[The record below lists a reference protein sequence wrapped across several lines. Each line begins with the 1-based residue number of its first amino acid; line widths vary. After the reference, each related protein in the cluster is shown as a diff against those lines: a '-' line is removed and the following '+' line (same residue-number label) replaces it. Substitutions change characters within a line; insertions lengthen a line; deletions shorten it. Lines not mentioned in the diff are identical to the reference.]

1 MGDKKTAKTA
11 RSEKSDASV
20 SRRRFLGGA
29 VKAGVGGAAALTGLS
44 AREAQA
50 EEIRWDG
57 EVDVIVIG
65 AGASGLPACIA
76 ARDSGAEVLVVEHH
90 FDVGGIAIMSG
101 GAIAFGGGNRLQKEA
116 GQHDSP
122 DLRFTGLT
130 DPIEH
135 RFTDAYLVRRYCD
148 EMVATFD
155 FLEANGVN
163 FDRHGTEVPSEY
175 ETGVV
180 SPTQV
185 RPHEWP
191 VRVSVVSHDQG
202 RNGSG
207 IVRPLELSARDK
219 GVEFLLSH
227 TLTDIYRE
235 QPYSGRVTGVRV
247 EEVDRWFQP
256 TRRALNLRARMGVII
271 CSGGHGHN
279 VAFRT
284 MFDPRLTEEYQWHG
298 QNTAPANAA
307 PSIAAMKIGAAIGSA
322 GNETQS
328 GTGVRANKG
337 RWGVRDNYVRGAQTP
352 ESATFFRH
360 RATGLLASWE
370 DCILVKENGRRFWDE
385 TDNSQD
391 GYFAHALQPT
401 GVPGKLLGGGPVW
414 AIFDQDA
421 VERQGYG
428 TGYPDVDRAGGYFFS
443 GETLEELA
451 GQLIRNFYQLRP
463 MPADVLR
470 ETVERFNS
478 FVDTG
483 TDEDFGRMDLPYKV
497 QTPPFYAAWS
507 TPVLHDSYTGLR
519 VNSNCQVVDLTGR
532 EVPGLYCA
540 GESQGGIKQHGLG
553 RCITTG
559 RVAGMECVSAA
570 SKTPRL

>member
-1 MGDKKTAKTA
+1 MRDKNTTKIS
-11 RSEKSDASV
+11 RSDESAAPIG
-20 SRRRFLGGA
+20 RRRFLSGA
-29 VKAGVGGAAALTGLS
+29 VTAGLGGAATLSGLTV
-44 AREAQA
+44 AKAQT
-50 EEIRWDG
+50 EEIRWDD

-76 ARDSGAEVLVVEHH
+76 ARDGGAEVLVVEHH

-101 GAIAFGGGNRLQKEA
+101 GNIAFGGGNRLQQAA

-122 DLRFTGLT
+122 DLRFAGLT
-130 DPIEH
+130 DPIGH
-135 RFTDAYLVRRYCD
+135 RFADAYVVRRYCD

-155 FLEANGVN
+155 FLELNGVN
-163 FDRHGTEVPSEY
+163 FDRHGTEVPSEFG
-175 ETGVV
+175 TGIT

-227 TLTDIYRE
+227 TVTDIYRE
-235 QPYSGRVTGVRV
+235 QPFAGRVIGVRA
-247 EEVDRWFQP
+247 EEVDRWFQSK
-256 TRRALNLRARMGVII
+256 RRALNVRARMGVIV

-298 QNTAPANAA
+298 QGTAPANAV
-307 PSIAAMKIGAAIGSA
+307 PSIAAMKIGAALGTT
-322 GNETQS
+322 GNETQR
-328 GTGVRANKG
+328 GTGVAPNKG
-337 RWGVRDNYVRGAQTP
+337 RWGVRDNYIRGAQTP
-352 ESATFFRH
+352 ESPTFFRH
-360 RATGLLASWE
+360 RATGLLASWA

-385 TDNSQD
+385 TDNSHD
-391 GYFAHALQPT
+391 GYFAHALEPT

-421 VERQGYG
+421 VEREGYG

-451 GQLIRNFYQLRP
+451 GQLIHNIYQLRP
-463 MPADVLR
+463 MPGDVLR

-483 TDEDFGRMDLPYKV
+483 TDEDFGRTELPYKI

-507 TPVLHDSYTGLR
+507 TPVLHDSDTGLR
-519 VNSNCQVVDLTGR
+519 VNSNCQVVDLAGH
-532 EVPGLYCA
+532 EIPGLYCA
-540 GESQGGIKQHGLG
+540 GESAGGIRQHGLG

-559 RVAGMECVSAA
+559 RVAGMECVRAA
-570 SKTPRL
+570 KTARA